1 MIYSGVK
8 ISGMFQCVS
17 HPTFGIVLLG
27 GLNNERERL
36 PYHDSAGVCYSLK
49 DRESVARTTLYITDE
64 PKESTLNG
72 EIIDSSDTRSPF
84 KMIEPYRE
92 EILKKF
98 NGNYISVVSENENI
112 ISGSSDA
119 GAAALGKC
127 IQSALGVIDLE
138 NLEQNMRKVSESAGR
153 SFFGGLTV
161 TTGIEKPVTRQLLPE
176 EAFAEF
182 TVISAVFPHKRKP
195 SDLIHFNQPR
205 SDYYPTRIEN
215 ANRNVATLKELSNRK
230 DIKAIWE
237 LAMRDTDD
245 YHYLNS
251 LVDVEIVTE
260 QMKALMD
267 DIKDRRANKWMSY
280 IVTGGNSVFV
290 ITEIKNVEFARS
302 VIEPHTKDMRELK
315 IAGPARLL

>member
-8 ISGMFQCVS
+8 ISGMFQCAS

-27 GLNNERERL
+27 GLNNDRERL
-36 PYHDSAGVCYSLK
+36 PYHNSAGVCYSLRN
-49 DRESVARTTLYITDE
+49 RESVARTTLYVTDE

-72 EIIDSSDTRSPF
+72 EIIDPSNTRSPF
-84 KMIEPYRE
+84 KMIESYQE
-92 EILKKF
+92 EILRKF
-98 NGNYISVVSENENI
+98 NGKYISVVSENENI
-112 ISGSSDA
+112 VSGSSDA

-138 NLEQNMRKVSESAGR
+138 NLEQNMRRVSESAGR

-182 TVISAVFPHKRKP
+182 TVISAIFPHKRKP

-205 SDYYPTRIEN
+205 SEYYQTRIKN
-215 ANRNVATLKELSNRK
+215 ANRNVSILKELSYRK

-237 LAMRDTDD
+237 LAMRDTDE

-267 DIKDRRANKWMSY
+267 DIKDRRSHEWMSY

-290 ITEIKNVEFARS
+290 IAESKNVDFVKS
-302 VIEPHTKDMRELK
+302 VIEPHTRDIRELR
-315 IAGPARLL
+315 IAGPARSV